1 MMTGRVRL
9 VAVVLLSALL
19 VGMLLRWLGFAGA
32 GGVLSGVAL
41 LGMGLGVAWL
51 IISWG
56 IARIERSL
64 LDD

>member
-1 MMTGRVRL
+1 MRGNRARL
-9 VAVVLLSALL
+9 VCAVLLVLL
-19 VGMLLRWLGFAGA
+19 LTGLVLRWLGFTGA
-32 GGVLSGVAL
+32 GGILAGVAL

-56 IARIERSL
+56 IARVERSL

>member
-1 MMTGRVRL
+1 MRGNRVRL
-9 VAVVLLSALL
+9 VCAVLLVLL
-19 VGMLLRWLGFAGA
+19 LTGLVLRWLGFTSA
-32 GGVLSGVAL
+32 GGVLAGVAL

-56 IARIERSL
+56 IARVERSL